1 MKKKYILSIFIFG
14 FLFSGIFYFY
24 NGRASSETINK
35 PMYSKVDE
43 IETEI
48 YQPFIDDNWNLWGL
62 EGSALKVS
70 EDFGETW
77 NEWYDFKEINGGAAR
92 LPIYGAV
99 YISKKG
105 YIFVGLEDG
114 KVYRS
119 NEPYGK
125 KFAVVNELSNP
136 KATLNVWNI
145 TEDNEGVMYH
155 GEYANLI
162 NPDYN
167 AESDLK
173 EEMFISVAY
182 VYKSTQNGAAG
193 TWENIGPYLDKNG
206 KKSFVWD
213 ETNSLTGGDKHIHS
227 TQVNPYTN
235 TLYVTYGDWNR
246 STWKSEDKGENWIKT
261 EAGEGYTGFT
271 FTENAIYGA
280 TDFPYAS
287 NNQFSKST
295 DGIHFEKTL
304 DLEGSLDT
312 ATFDMHSHVFGD
324 KTRVIGIIH
333 DEWDEQYEF
342 QSAVVYTENE
352 GETWEVL
359 ASTPKASTDPVF
371 IGLAHGRNS
380 MIPKD
385 FPYWIVSN
393 HWTRADIKKTG
404 NMKLTRIPVTNIA
417 SKVIIPDSEIKKG
430 ATNFKIKAIAVN
442 GIKKI
447 ELLVN
452 GKKNACNKEKM
463 ECQINFKKAGTQ
475 EIVLRVYDEEGKYS
489 ESATEVVDIKN

>member
-1 MKKKYILSIFIFG
+1 MKKKYILTIFMFG
-14 FLFSGIFYFY
+14 VLFSGGFYFY
-24 NGRASSETINK
+24 DGRASSETINQ
-35 PMYSKVDE
+35 PMHSKIEE
-43 IETEI
+43 IETDI
-48 YQPFIDDNWNLWGL
+48 YQPFIDDDWNLWAL
-62 EGSALKVS
+62 EGSILKIS

-77 NEWYDFKEINGGAAR
+77 NDWFDFKEIGGGAAR

-99 YISKKG
+99 YVSKNG

-125 KFAVVNELSNP
+125 KFSVVNELSNP

-145 TEDNEGVMYH
+145 TEDNDGVMYH
-155 GEYANLI
+155 GEYVNLI

-167 AESDLK
+167 AESDPK
-173 EEMFISVAY
+173 EKMFISVAY
-182 VYKSTQNGAAG
+182 VYKSTQNGDAG
-193 TWENIGPYLDKNG
+193 TWENIGPFLDKNG

-213 ETNSLTGGDKHIHS
+213 EKNALIGGDKHIHA
-227 TQVNPYTN
+227 TLVNPYTN

-246 STWKSEDKGENWIKT
+246 YTWKSDDKGETWIKT
-261 EAGEGYTGFT
+261 EANEGYTGFT
-271 FTENAIYGA
+271 FTEKAIYAA

-287 NNQFSKST
+287 NNYFSKST
-295 DGIHFEKTL
+295 DGMNFEETL

-312 ATFDMHSHVFGD
+312 ATFDMHSHVMKD
-324 KTRVIGIIH
+324 KTRVIGIVH

-359 ASTPKASTDPVF
+359 ATTPKASTDPVF

-393 HWTRADIKKTG
+393 HWTRQDVEKTG
-404 NMKLTRIPVTNIA
+404 EMKLTRIPVTNIA
-417 SKVIIPDSEIKKG
+417 SKVIVPDSKIKKG
-430 ATNFKIKAIAVN
+430 IRTLDIKATALNEIE
-442 GIKKI
+442 KI

-452 GKKNACNKEKM
+452 DKKNACDKDKM
-463 ECQINFKKAGTQ
+463 ECQFNFKKSGKHKV
-475 EIVLRVYDEEGKYS
+475 VLRVYDEKDNYS
-489 ESATEVVDIKN
+489 DSATEIVEVQN